1 MFGQNF
7 IEAVFS
13 FIMGTRVTAGKRT
26 ISGIV
31 ERSRPRKEKERSQQF
46 SPLPQCSAYDH
57 SKAMGKKGKKAQ
69 AGKPKKLTP
78 KDVGKRLDVLV
89 KKLEEELK
97 GADLYAPLPLTE
109 DCAICF
115 VPLSR
120 TESDTIYQACCGK
133 DLCKACIRQ
142 NEEKNAGKKIAFAC
156 PFCREPAPT
165 SDEETLRQLQA
176 RCLRNDHEAF
186 TMMGK
191 IYREG
196 LNGAPKDD
204 LKSLDCSI
212 RAIELGSSGTCLRI
226 AHIYLEGIGV
236 SVDKERAALFER
248 IGALRGD
255 VAARNNIGCSEYNFG
270 NHEIAIRH
278 WKIAAEAGCQ
288 ISLNSLRKIY
298 NADGKMP
305 GKEFISKEYLDFAYR
320 ACHGAQME
328 VKSEERKKHGVALLR
343 LRKIS

>member
-1 MFGQNF
+1 
-7 IEAVFS
+7 
-13 FIMGTRVTAGKRT
+13 
-26 ISGIV
+26 
-31 ERSRPRKEKERSQQF
+31 
-46 SPLPQCSAYDH
+46 
-57 SKAMGKKGKKAQ
+57 MGKKGKKAQ
-69 AGKPKKLTP
+69 AGKPKRLTP

-97 GADLYAPLPLTE
+97 GADLFAPLPPTE
-109 DCAICF
+109 DCAICL

-120 TESDTIYQACCGK
+120 IESDTNYQACCGK
-133 DLCKACIRQ
+133 DLCKACIIENKECIDRQ

-191 IYREG
+191 FYREG

-204 LKSLDCSI
+204 LKSLGCSI
-212 RAIELGSSGTCLRI
+212 RAVELGSSGTCICI

-248 IGALRGD
+248 IGALRGS
-255 VAARNNIGCSEYNFG
+255 VVARNNIGCSEYNFG
-270 NHEIAIRH
+270 NNEIGIRH

-288 ISLNSLRKIY
+288 ISLNSLREIY
-298 NADGKMP
+298 NANGKHP
-305 GKEFISKEYLDFAYR
+305 GKKFISKEYLDFAYR

-328 VKSEERKKHGVALLR
+328 VKTEERKKHGVH
-343 LRKIS
+343 S